1 MGRAPGAP
9 LGPDFGIL
17 ERMNTHRSSAGRD
30 YAIGGVLIVLAAA
43 SLYFL
48 DGATAVFIAV
58 IAAVAGA
65 VLIIKGI
72 QASDETSAGYGYD
85 YEAAGTDYLG
95 SPGAGLQGD
104 PDLAAGADFDWDADF
119 QRGFGEPGGNPGSAP
134 GGQPRPR

>member
-1 MGRAPGAP
+1 
-9 LGPDFGIL
+9 
-17 ERMNTHRSSAGRD
+17 MNTHRSPAGRN
-30 YAIGGVLIVLAAA
+30 YALGGVLIVLAAA

-95 SPGAGLQGD
+95 GSGAGIQGD
-104 PDLAAGADFDWDADF
+104 PGLAADFDWDADF
-119 QRGFGEPGGNPGSAP
+119 QRGFGEPGGNPGAAL
-134 GGQPRPR
+134 GGEPRPR